1 MGNGTFSDIALEI
14 AKKKKLADTVF
25 VDEGAFKETY
35 SAKNKNSVKVAL
47 KIMDPNKC
55 DLCRTDREIDAMK
68 RCNSSYIAKLLDY
81 GQINFQGIDYLFII
95 EEFLDGGTLSDKFQ
109 NSFLSPSNI
118 RGYGL
123 QLSQGIGHLKELNLV
138 HRDIK
143 PDNIMFHQSSDVPLF
158 VDFGLVRDLSK
169 SSLTQSWNQL
179 GPCTPFFA
187 APEQLNNDKKLIGW
201 RTDQFDLGLVLGYCL
216 TGRHPYQARNMTKN
230 QAIQAVANK
239 QNCSDEFKALAESA
253 NLECLLKMIEPW
265 PVRRYSDPQYL
276 LEGFRKRI

>member
-1 MGNGTFSDIALEI
+1 MGNGTFRDIALEI
-14 AKKKKLADTVF
+14 AKKKGLADIVF

-35 SAKNKNSVKVAL
+35 SAKNNNSIKVAL

-81 GQINFQGIDYLFII
+81 GQLNFQGVDHLYII
-95 EEFLDGGTLSDKFQ
+95 EEFLGGGTLNNKFQ
-109 NSFLSPSNI
+109 SGVLSPSKI
-118 RGYGL
+118 RDYGL
-123 QLSQGIGHLKELNLV
+123 NLSQGIGHLKDLNLV

-143 PDNIMFHQSSDVPLF
+143 PDNIMFHQSSDIPIF

-169 SSLTQSWNQL
+169 SSLTKSWNQL

-187 APEQLNNDKKLIGW
+187 APEQLNNEKTLIGW
-201 RTDQFDLGLVLGYCL
+201 RTDQFGLGLVLGYCL
-216 TGRHPYQARNMTKN
+216 TGRHPYQDRNMTEN

-239 QNCSDEFKALAESA
+239 QNCSNDFKTSAKSA

-265 PVRRYSDPQYL
+265 PVRRYSDLQQL
-276 LEGFRKRI
+276 LDDFRKRI